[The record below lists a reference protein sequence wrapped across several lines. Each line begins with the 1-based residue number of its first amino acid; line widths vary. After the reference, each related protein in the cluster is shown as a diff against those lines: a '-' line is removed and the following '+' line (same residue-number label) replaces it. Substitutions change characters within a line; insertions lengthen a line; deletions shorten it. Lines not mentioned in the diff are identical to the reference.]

1 MTLTGQK
8 ELRELEE
15 KEKIS
20 KKVGNLNMNQKE

>member
-15 KEKIS
+15 KGKIS